1 MRQKA
6 RLGAVVAAELLQ
18 QSGDVSL
25 DRRLGEAQS
34 SGDLLVGAASAETA
48 EDLDLPC
55 GERGDQLADLTALWN
70 QLLALPAYG
79 GSAHRP
85 SPAGAAAP
93 AALAGAGD
101 ALLDIGSRSSYGAV
115 VGLGLA
121 IGVVQA
127 IVSVLWLRSF
137 RYGPL
142 EWLWRCLTWW
152 QWVPVRRA

>member
-1 MRQKA
+1 M
-6 RLGAVVAAELLQ
+6 
-18 QSGDVSL
+18 
-25 DRRLGEAQS
+25 
-34 SGDLLVGAASAETA
+34 
-48 EDLDLPC
+48 
-55 GERGDQLADLTALWN
+55 
-70 QLLALPAYG
+70 
-79 GSAHRP
+79 
-85 SPAGAAAP
+85 
-93 AALAGAGD
+93 AGAGD